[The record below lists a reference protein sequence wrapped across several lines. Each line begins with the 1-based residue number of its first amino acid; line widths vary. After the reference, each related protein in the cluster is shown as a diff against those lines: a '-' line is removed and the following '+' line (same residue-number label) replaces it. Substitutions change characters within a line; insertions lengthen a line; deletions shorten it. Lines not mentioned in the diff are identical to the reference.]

1 MMDPRARVA
10 RVIPWLAV
18 AVAACGGPDGHTP
31 EPFAPTDATRAYC
44 GDRDDAAI
52 EARITTLLGQLELFE
67 KIQMMQGTSLQLDD
81 GVWLVRGNERLG
93 IPGLRMLDGPRGVSS
108 MTELRATAFP
118 VGAMRGA
125 TWDPALEER
134 VGAAMARELRAV
146 GGNVLL
152 APTVNLLRHPRWGR
166 GQETYSEDPHH
177 MAEVALGFVRGVQGE
192 DVLSS
197 VKHFA
202 ANSIEDTRF
211 DVDVRLDERALRE
224 LYLPH
229 FERLVVE
236 GRAASVMSA
245 YNRVNG
251 LDCDQQTHLLSDILK
266 GEWAFAGFVESDWI
280 FGTHG
285 DAASVTAGLD
295 IEMPW
300 GSHFGNLEQAVARGD
315 LSEHD
320 IDRAVRRIVR
330 AQLCYGL
337 DEQTIVRDDPAQ
349 RETAAHLALAREVAR
364 RGIVLLRN
372 QGGALPLG
380 AGVQSI
386 AVLGRNAL
394 EANIGDHG
402 SSRVISTRVVNALD
416 GLRARAGTAV
426 TVTHLPGTTIGA
438 SEQAAIQAADAV
450 VIVTGLQHTDEGEG
464 LIAAGDRESLAIPAD
479 EAALIAAVAAIH
491 DRVIVVLEGG
501 SAFVTPWDGDVEGLL
516 HAFYPGG
523 EGGHAIADLLFGD
536 AAPSGRMPFTMPVA
550 DTDLPVFDNQS
561 LTVTYDLFHGY
572 RKLARDDIAA
582 RYPFG
587 FGLTYTTFGHAALAL
602 DRTTAAAGDVVEV
615 AVTVTNTGAAAAIE
629 TVQVYVAPPA
639 GVERAPFE
647 LRAFT
652 QVELA
657 AGSSQRV
664 TLPVRVSDLRVY
676 LDGTWTLA
684 PGAYTVRVA
693 HHAEDAGLTAT
704 FTAN

>member
-1 MMDPRARVA
+1 MMDPSARIS

-18 AVAACGGPDGHTP
+18 VAACGGSDGHTP
-31 EPFAPTDATRAYC
+31 EPFAPTDATRGYC
-44 GDRDDAAI
+44 GARDDDAI

-81 GVWLVRGNERLG
+81 GVWLVRGNQRLG

-108 MTELRATAFP
+108 MTELAATAFP

-125 TWDPALEER
+125 TWDPALEQR

-152 APTVNLLRHPRWGR
+152 APTVNILRHPRWGR

-211 DVDVRLDERALRE
+211 DVDVQLDERALRE
-224 LYLPH
+224 VYLPH
-229 FERLVVE
+229 FQRLVVE

-245 YNRVNG
+245 YNKVNG
-251 LDCDQQTHLLSDILK
+251 FDCDQQTHLLSDILK
-266 GEWAFAGFVESDWI
+266 GEWEFAGFVESDWI

-285 DAASVTAGLD
+285 DAASVQAGLD

-300 GSHFGNLEQAVARGD
+300 GSHFGNLEGAVQRGD
-315 LSEHD
+315 LTEHD
-320 IDRAVRRIVR
+320 LDGAVRRILR
-330 AQLCYGL
+330 AQLCFGL

-364 RGIVLLRN
+364 RGLVLLRN
-372 QGGALPLG
+372 QGALPLD

-386 AVLGRNAL
+386 AVMGRNAE
-394 EANIGDHG
+394 EANLGDHG
-402 SSRVISTRVVNALD
+402 SSRVMSTRVVTALD
-416 GLRARAGTAV
+416 GLRARGGTAV
-426 TVTHLPGTTIGA
+426 TVTHLPGTTVGS

-450 VIVTGLQHTDEGEG
+450 VIVTGLQHSDEGEG
-464 LIAAGDRESLAIPAD
+464 LIAAGDRESLEIPAE

-501 SAFVTPWDGDVEGLL
+501 SAFVTPWDGNVEGLV

-523 EGGHAIADLLFGD
+523 EGGHALADILFGD

-550 DTDLPVFDNQS
+550 DADLPVFDNQS
-561 LTVTYDLFHGY
+561 LAVTYDLFHGY
-572 RKLARDDIAA
+572 RKLARDGKTA

-587 FGLTYTTFGHAALAL
+587 YGLTYTTFGYAALAL
-602 DRTTAAAGDVVEV
+602 DRTTAGQGDVVDV
-615 AVTVTNTGAAAAIE
+615 AVTVTNAGAAAAIE
-629 TVQVYVAPPA
+629 TVQLYVAPPA

-647 LRAFT
+647 LRGFT

-657 AGSSQRV
+657 PGANQRV
-664 TLPVRVSDLRVY
+664 TIPLRVSDLAVY
-676 LDGTWTLA
+676 LDGAWALA
-684 PGAYTVRVA
+684 PGSYTVRVA
-693 HHAEDAGLTAT
+693 RHAEDAGLTAT
-704 FTAN
+704 LTVN